1 MTNEVLNLLEKAEG
15 VLHGHFCLTSGLHSD
30 IYFQCAKLYQYPE
43 ITSELGKRLAEQL
56 ADLEFDTIVAP
67 AIGAVIIGY
76 ETAKNAKK
84 RNLFVE
90 RKDGEMQL
98 RRGYTLKKGEKVVII
113 EDVTTSGKSIEET
126 YPKIKAQETTPGA
139 IKIVGEIVSLNR
151 QERALDTTKSA
162 LDTITEKYGFPAK
175 AIVSMEEVV
184 DALYTNGDKTIIT
197 DEIKQAIDK
206 YYEEFGAK

>member
-1 MTNEVLNLLEKAEG
+1 MTNEVLNLLEQAEG

-43 ITSELGKRLAEQL
+43 ITSELGKRLAEKL
-56 ADLEFDTIVAP
+56 SDIEFDTIVAP

-98 RRGYTLKKGEKVVII
+98 RRGYTLKKGERVVII
-113 EDVTTSGKSIEET
+113 EDVITTARTIKET
-126 YPKIKAQETTPGA
+126 MEA
-139 IKIVGEIVSLNR
+139 IKEF
-151 QERALDTTKSA
+151 E
-162 LDTITEKYGFPAK
+162 P
-175 AIVSMEEVV
+175 EVV
-184 DALYTNGDKTIIT
+184 AVGCIVDRTKGKT
-197 DEIKQAIDK
+197 DYNIKSLLQIDPVVYDPSDCPLCK
-206 YYEEFGAK
+206 EGIELVKPGSRAEEKAKV

>member
-1 MTNEVLNLLEKAEG
+1 MTNEVLNLLEQAEG

-43 ITSELGKRLAEQL
+43 ITEQLGKKLAEKL
-56 ADLEFDTIVAP
+56 SDTEFDTIVAP

-90 RKDGEMQL
+90 RKDGTMQL

-113 EDVTTSGKSIEET
+113 EDVITTARTIKET
-126 YPKIKAQETTPGA
+126 MEA
-139 IKIVGEIVSLNR
+139 IKEFEPEVVAVGCIVDRTKGKTEYNIKSLMQIDPVVYEPDNCPLCKEGIPLVKPGSR
-151 QERALDTTKSA
+151 E
-162 LDTITEKYGFPAK
+162 EKAK
-175 AIVSMEEVV
+175 A
-184 DALYTNGDKTIIT
+184 
-197 DEIKQAIDK
+197 
-206 YYEEFGAK
+206 

>member
-1 MTNEVLNLLEKAEG
+1 MTNEVLNLLEQAEG

-43 ITSELGKRLAEQL
+43 ITSELGKRLAEKL
-56 ADLEFDTIVAP
+56 SDIEFDTIVAP

-90 RKDGEMQL
+90 RKDGVMQL

-113 EDVTTSGKSIEET
+113 EDVITTARTIKETIE
-126 YPKIKAQETTPGA
+126 A
-139 IKIVGEIVSLNR
+139 IKEY
-151 QERALDTTKSA
+151 E
-162 LDTITEKYGFPAK
+162 P
-175 AIVSMEEVV
+175 EVV
-184 DALYTNGDKTIIT
+184 AVGCIVDRTKGKT
-197 DEIKQAIDK
+197 EYNIKSLLQIDPVVYDPNDCPLCK
-206 YYEEFGAK
+206 EGIELVKPGSRTEVKANA

>member
-1 MTNEVLNLLEKAEG
+1 MTNKVLNLLEQAEG

-43 ITSELGKRLAEQL
+43 ITSELGKLLAEKL
-56 ADLEFDTIVAP
+56 ADVEFDTIVAP

-98 RRGYTLKKGEKVVII
+98 RRGYTLKKGERVVII
-113 EDVTTSGKSIEET
+113 EDVITTARTIKET
-126 YPKIKAQETTPGA
+126 MEA
-139 IKIVGEIVSLNR
+139 IKEFEPEVVAVGCIVDRTQGKTDYNIKSLL
-151 QERALDTTKSA
+151 QIDPVVYDPSDCPLCKEGIELVKPGSRAE
-162 LDTITEKYGFPAK
+162 EKAK
-175 AIVSMEEVV
+175 A
-184 DALYTNGDKTIIT
+184 
-197 DEIKQAIDK
+197 
-206 YYEEFGAK
+206 

>member
-1 MTNEVLNLLEKAEG
+1 MTNEVLNLLEQAEG

-43 ITSELGKRLAEQL
+43 ITSELGRRLAEKL
-56 ADLEFDTIVAP
+56 SDIEFDTIVAP

-113 EDVTTSGKSIEET
+113 EDVITTARTIKET
-126 YPKIKAQETTPGA
+126 MEA
-139 IKIVGEIVSLNR
+139 IKEFEPEVVAVGCIVDRTKGKTDYNIKSLLQIDPVVYDPSDCPLCKEGIELVKPGSR
-151 QERALDTTKSA
+151 
-162 LDTITEKYGFPAK
+162 TEKVNA
-175 AIVSMEEVV
+175 
-184 DALYTNGDKTIIT
+184 
-197 DEIKQAIDK
+197 
-206 YYEEFGAK
+206 

>member
-1 MTNEVLNLLEKAEG
+1 MTNEVLNLLEQAEG

-43 ITSELGKRLAEQL
+43 ITSELGRLLAEKL
-56 ADLEFDTIVAP
+56 SDIEFDTIVAP

-98 RRGYTLKKGEKVVII
+98 RRGYTLKKGERVVII
-113 EDVTTSGKSIEET
+113 EDVITTARTIKET
-126 YPKIKAQETTPGA
+126 MEA
-139 IKIVGEIVSLNR
+139 IKEFEPEVVAVGCIVDRTKGQTDYNIKSLMQIDPVVYEPDNCPLCK
-151 QERALDTTKSA
+151 EGIELVKPGSRAE
-162 LDTITEKYGFPAK
+162 EKAK
-175 AIVSMEEVV
+175 A
-184 DALYTNGDKTIIT
+184 
-197 DEIKQAIDK
+197 
-206 YYEEFGAK
+206 

>member
-1 MTNEVLNLLEKAEG
+1 MTNKVLNLLEQAEG

-43 ITSELGKRLAEQL
+43 ITSELGKLLAEKL
-56 ADLEFDTIVAP
+56 ADVEFDTIVAP

-98 RRGYTLKKGEKVVII
+98 RRGYTLKKGERVVII
-113 EDVTTSGKSIEET
+113 EDVITTARTIKET
-126 YPKIKAQETTPGA
+126 MEA
-139 IKIVGEIVSLNR
+139 IKEFEPEVVAVGCIVDRTKGKTDYNIKSLL
-151 QERALDTTKSA
+151 QIDPVVYDPSDCPLCKEGIELVKPGSRAE
-162 LDTITEKYGFPAK
+162 EKAK
-175 AIVSMEEVV
+175 A
-184 DALYTNGDKTIIT
+184 
-197 DEIKQAIDK
+197 
-206 YYEEFGAK
+206 